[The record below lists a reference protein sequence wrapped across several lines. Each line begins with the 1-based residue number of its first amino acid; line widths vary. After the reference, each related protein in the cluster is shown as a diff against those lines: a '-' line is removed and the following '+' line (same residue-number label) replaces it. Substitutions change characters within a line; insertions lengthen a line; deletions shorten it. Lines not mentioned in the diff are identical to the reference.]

1 MLRTTTC
8 IHPDALEQAIE
19 DLKHSLTYRMAGQ
32 ESRGDWI
39 ENVAKAIGNIQ
50 KKLRQHTATAQAADG
65 LFAEVDAT
73 RPTLIR
79 QTDKLRR
86 EHSNLLGQLLALR
99 EEVHRAKQMITSNT
113 NNSSQQ
119 DSVPQS
125 PDLGAIR
132 RGAERLLGELQH
144 NMNAE
149 TALVMESVNTD
160 IGVGD

>member
-1 MLRTTTC
+1 MLQTIMRN
-8 IHPDALEQAIE
+8 HPDALEEAIE
-19 DLKHSLTYRMAGQ
+19 DLRQSLTYLMAGQ
-32 ESRGDWI
+32 ECHWI
-39 ENVAKAIGNIQ
+39 ENVAKAIANIQ

-65 LFAEVDAT
+65 LFAEVDVT
-73 RPTLIR
+73 RPTLMR

-99 EEVHRAKQMITSNT
+99 EEVHRAKQMITA
-113 NNSSQQ
+113 QQ

-132 RGAERLLGELQH
+132 QGAEKLLDELQH

-149 TALVMESVNTD
+149 TALLIESVNTD

>member
-8 IHPDALEQAIE
+8 NHPDALEQAIE

-32 ESRGDWI
+32 ESQWTDK
-39 ENVAKAIGNIQ
+39 VAKAIASIL
-50 KKLRQHTATAQAADG
+50 KKLRQHTATAQAVDG
-65 LFAEVDAT
+65 LFAEVDVT

-99 EEVHRAKQMITSNT
+99 EEVHRTKQMITANT
-113 NNSSQQ
+113 KNSSQQ
-119 DSVPQS
+119 NRLPQS

-132 RGAERLLGELQH
+132 RGAEKLLGELQL